1 MEEKVVFVTKQLP
14 NGSNAC
20 AVSRFFKLLVPVPLG
35 AHATRLQPRR
45 RN

>member
-1 MEEKVVFVTKQLP
+1 MEEKDVFVTKQLP
-14 NGSNAC
+14 NGSNAF
-20 AVSRFFKLLVPVPLG
+20 AVSRFFKLLVPVLLR